1 MPLVSGL
8 FKFLQHRSSLK
19 ESSISRHTAYAQ
31 PRLAVTIN
39 AASTAQIMERRDLMS
54 DTAIK
59 DATNYTPGGE
69 GWCG

>member
-1 MPLVSGL
+1 MLS
-8 FKFLQHRSSLK
+8 
-19 ESSISRHTAYAQ
+19 

-54 DTAIK
+54 DAAIK

-69 GWCG
+69 G